1 MKKIFFLLLLSFS
14 ALSFSVLS
22 YSLELEIVPTAAEV
36 LETEAAGLVA
46 RVDFEQADQLLGALE
61 RAEAYYQQEG
71 LNLSHPPVA
80 FVIFGPPVS
89 IFFKENYQ
97 KNQKVVDLAAKLTAL
112 KVIDVKVCQF
122 SYIKA
127 GLDGED
133 LLPFVSTVPFGPDE
147 LTRLIED
154 EDYSYF

>member
-1 MKKIFFLLLLSFS
+1 MRLWRFFLDLKRTFDHEKDFLPVTAVILSAILLS
-14 ALSFSVLS
+14 
-22 YSLELEIVPTAAEV
+22 
-36 LETEAAGLVA
+36 
-46 RVDFEQADQLLGALE
+46 ALE

-97 KNQKVVDLAAKLTAL
+97 KNQKVVDLAAKLMAL

-127 GLDGED
+127 GLDGEN